1 MLATSAL
8 GLSSLLIACSQV
20 ATPPAGTPAGTPA
33 STSAPTDLPA
43 RGGTLRAGQIGD
55 PVTNNGAPVGLGFN
69 NRFLFYPVVEQLVR
83 YRHSLEPELVLV
95 ETFDYNADHTRLTT
109 RLKPDVTFH
118 NGAPVTPED
127 VFFCVDIAT
136 NPEKYGAISIL
147 APFAKRITSMKALDS
162 RTMEFE
168 FDQPRVNM
176 TDVFAQLQITH
187 AKSYEALRA
196 GTDIQG
202 TGPYR
207 YVKWTPK
214 QNIRLEANPNWHAKA
229 TEGGPYLDAIDVKI
243 FADNDARGLAFES
256 GELDLLL
263 EAAPGLASR
272 YKSTGQVYNA
282 PKIGVWYLGILVD
295 NPVLADPRTR
305 QAIFYAMDR
314 KRMIDELQEGVG
326 GAITTQPWQST
337 SPAFDPALEGP
348 FYDPDKARGLL
359 KDAGFSQAKP
369 LAIQTYQEGSQLAQ
383 LVQQNLND
391 IGIKTEI
398 QQFDFGTL
406 TQKFIDR
413 SFTDL
418 FVVTPMSY
426 GDLIPLTT
434 LQQAYP
440 LRIPNLS
447 HYETQAYDDIIANL
461 QKLDPNSPE
470 AKAQYVSLNKILRE
484 DPWVV
489 PLQPFARIDLVGAN
503 VRGFGEY
510 FITMSQ
516 SPNFGKVGLSKI

>member
-1 MLATSAL
+1 MLATSAV
-8 GLSSLLIACSQV
+8 GLSSLLIACSRAV
-20 ATPPAGTPAGTPA
+20 TPPAPTPL
-33 STSAPTDLPA
+33 STSPSGAAPTETPVH
-43 RGGTLRAGQIGD
+43 GGTLRAGQIGD
-55 PVTNNGAPVGLGFN
+55 PVMNNGAPVPLGFN
-69 NRFLFYPVVEQLVR
+69 NRFLFYPVMEQLVR

-95 ETFDYNADHTRLTT
+95 DSFEYNAEHTRLVT

-127 VFFCVDIAT
+127 VFFCLDIAT
-136 NPEKYGAISIL
+136 NPEKYGVISIL

-162 RTMEFE
+162 RTMQFE
-168 FDQPRVNM
+168 FDKPRVNM
-176 TDVFAQLQITH
+176 TDLFAQLQITQ
-187 AKSYEALRA
+187 AKSYNDLRA
-196 GTDIQG
+196 GTDMQG

-243 FADNDARGLAFES
+243 FGDNDARGLAFES
-256 GELDLLL
+256 GELDLVL
-263 EAAPGLASR
+263 EAAPGLATR

-282 PKIGVWYLGILVD
+282 PKIGVWYLGILAD
-295 NPVLADPRTR
+295 NPLLADARIR
-305 QAIFYAMDR
+305 QAMFYAMDR

-359 KDAGFSQAKP
+359 KDAGFTQSQP
-369 LAIQTYQEGSQLAQ
+369 LALQTYQEGSPLAQ
-383 LVQQNLND
+383 LVQQNLTD

-398 QQFDFGTL
+398 QQFDFATI

-413 SFTDL
+413 SFSDL
-418 FVVTPMSY
+418 FLVTPMSY

-447 HYETQAYDDIIANL
+447 HYETQAYDDLIASL
-461 QKLDPNSPE
+461 EKVDPNSAD
-470 AKAQYVSLNKILRE
+470 AKAIYVTLNKILRE

-503 VRGFGEY
+503 VRGFGDY

-516 SPNFGKVGLSKI
+516 SPNFGKIGLNKI